1 MGQTWAVLRS
11 KSRDVR
17 FINVIIRVLMMVLG
31 IKLNEKKIGVKSFEE
46 DNPI

>member
-1 MGQTWAVLRS
+1 MLRS

-17 FINVIIRVLMMVLG
+17 FITVIIRVLMMDPG
-31 IKLNEKKIGVKSFEE
+31 IKLNWKKIVVKSFEE